1 MARVTVE
8 DCTESVPNAFDL
20 VLLAAQ
26 RARELGVGDT
36 PRVAPEND
44 KNTVLALREI
54 ADNKT
59 DPAHLR
65 EALVARHRRI
75 VESDDLLP
83 ADGDAFENMSPGEL
97 RELKAAETARPKPMR
112 EADYLATDDDF
123 DME

>member
-8 DCTESVPNAFDL
+8 DCVESIPNAFDL

-36 PRVAPEND
+36 PRVAHEND

-54 ADNKT
+54 ADNKIE
-59 DPAHLR
+59 PSKLR
-65 EALVARHRRI
+65 EALVGRYRRV

-83 ADGDAFENMSPGEL
+83 IEGDAFENMSPGEL
-97 RELKAAETARPKPMR
+97 KELKASESARPKPMR
-112 EADYLATDDDF
+112 EADYFVPDDDF
-123 DME
+123 DLD